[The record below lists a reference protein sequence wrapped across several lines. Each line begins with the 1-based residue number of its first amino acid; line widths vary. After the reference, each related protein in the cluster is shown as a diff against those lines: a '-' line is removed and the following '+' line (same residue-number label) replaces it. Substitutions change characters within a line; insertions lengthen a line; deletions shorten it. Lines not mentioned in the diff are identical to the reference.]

1 MRRPNSRFLE
11 LYPGDSP
18 SETFPAKQYKDSLKS
33 RLQALMLE
41 DPDDDKL
48 AELLDV
54 KLALNLEADKEELFW
69 EQRARVNWLQH
80 GDRNTSFFHKWASF
94 KKKRLIRGLN
104 YADGTSVLNL
114 VQPTILADINKS
126 LLADFSQDESYRNNK
141 LHNNAL
147 QSEAELIRFIRVY
160 IAELTSHCVSSAP
173 SLAKVAVK
181 WTPPPG
187 NAIKFNFDASFDS
200 LLKTSVSGM
209 VARNNEGHLMATGTT
224 PHRYAAN
231 PEMAEALACEDALI
245 LAVEL
250 GFNRIIIEG
259 DALTIINKAI
269 ARTDERSLSRGI
281 FQNIS
286 AMKAFFNDLKFT
298 HVNRSG
304 NSPAHLL
311 AKEGKN
317 SSAPIVW
324 IEEAI
329 PTVEIAVQNDRWWI
343 QSSD

>member
-1 MRRPNSRFLE
+1 MAPMKASGLDG
-11 LYPGDSP
+11 YP
-18 SETFPAKQYKDSLKS
+18 TLFYKKYWSI
-33 RLQALMLE
+33 
-41 DPDDDKL
+41 
-48 AELLDV
+48 V
-54 KLALNLEADKEELFW
+54 GEE
-69 EQRARVNWLQH
+69 VSNYCI
-80 GDRNTSFFHKWASF
+80 
-94 KKKRLIRGLN
+94 LILTG
-104 YADGTSVLNL
+104 G
-114 VQPTILADINKS
+114 ADIDSKGDKVAVNALDTSYTKVS
-126 LLADFSQDESYRNNK
+126 NLIDPVHNTCREESYRNNK